1 MNREWRRGA
10 ITLVPGYSLVD
21 GAGDRVESVDGI
33 EFAVEGGFV
42 NVRVPGRAET
52 QLVSAPA
59 VAWIRCDDGK
69 A

>member
-1 MNREWRRGA
+1 MTRDWRKGA

-21 GAGDRVESVDGI
+21 GDGERVESIEGI
-33 EFAVEGGFV
+33 EFAIEGGFV
-42 NVRVPGRAET
+42 NVRVPGCTET

-59 VAWIRCDDGK
+59 VAWIRCGDGK